1 MLIVL
6 CKGQPTSF
14 YQERVWSEHR
24 FVFGGQG
31 WHYGV
36 GGVRNYGNVAGRSR
50 GRGRGDRCDSQRD
63 AGQSKLRKQESL
75 KYRNIGQF

>member
-1 MLIVL
+1 MYEEENRID
-6 CKGQPTSF
+6 CN
-14 YQERVWSEHR
+14 RAD
-24 FVFGGQG
+24 
-31 WHYGV
+31 YGV
-36 GGVRNYGNVAGRSR
+36 VGVRNYGNVAGRSR

>member
-24 FVFGGQG
+24 FVSFSS
-31 WHYGV
+31 YPNS
-36 GGVRNYGNVAGRSR
+36 RATLAFAICRSFISCLTAEYS
-50 GRGRGDRCDSQRD
+50 GYSVFFS
-63 AGQSKLRKQESL
+63 ASSPA
-75 KYRNIGQF
+75 YSA